1 MWLVADAEKRRT
13 ASSSMMTSAADS
25 MASVYTFLTWVR
37 RILVRRSGQKWIP
50 FLGYDTRLW
59 FPERERTLI
68 RKWALSLLHRLDLIR
83 VSQSKDF
90 AFSNP
95 RQEGSRKK
103 ICFRINWSRR
113 RDLFPLGNE
122 KDHISKNEIRRVHS
136 VRALGLSLKE
146 KEAGNS
152 TIAKSKE
159 S

>member
-1 MWLVADAEKRRT
+1 MQKKEEQLLLLWWHLQQIQWPRFTHSWLEKRVWR
-13 ASSSMMTSAADS
+13 S
-25 MASVYTFLTWVR
+25 
-37 RILVRRSGQKWIP
+37 LVRRSGQKWIP

-103 ICFRINWSRR
+103 ICFSWSWSRR

>member
-1 MWLVADAEKRRT
+1 MQKKEEQLLLLWWHLQQIQWPRFTHSLLEKK
-13 ASSSMMTSAADS
+13 SE
-25 MASVYTFLTWVR
+25 VR
-37 RILVRRSGQKWIP
+37 RILVRRSEVDSR
-50 FLGYDTRLW
+50 YDTRLW

-122 KDHISKNEIRRVHS
+122 KDHLSKNEIRRVHS